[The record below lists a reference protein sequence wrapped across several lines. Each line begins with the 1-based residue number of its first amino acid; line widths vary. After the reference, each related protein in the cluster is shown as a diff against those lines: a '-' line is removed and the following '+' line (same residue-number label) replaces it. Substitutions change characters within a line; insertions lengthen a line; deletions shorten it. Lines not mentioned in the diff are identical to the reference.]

1 MGMDN
6 ATYLF
11 QTYILLWDPQSNNY
25 QNCPLIKVFLF
36 IWAWSPSR
44 TCWDTIGIFKGL
56 NPWKYKKREPKKDW
70 RSISLNR
77 NINLWVN
84 QKRKWSLS
92 YCFDPWSLINL
103 GYYLIIS
110 SCTMHTRARENASM
124 LASIYI
130 LEFLIWTHHTLQN
143 FVIRNVLYT
152 DPWPT
157 DILLNDMGSNLY
169 SDMTVLAQQ
178 FLNLPNFN
186 SQQQFDIICSI
197 ATPLSV
203 CFWHLYKRPLMEIC
217 QRVNLR
223 LKITNLLNVDE
234 YLLNVSENKR
244 YMRNIYVNIS
254 ENTLYM
260 RNIYVNI
267 SENTLYM
274 RNIWKYL
281 KISWSCHI

>member
-92 YCFDPWSLINL
+92 YCSFDSWSLILDPSSTLDIIWSSALVQCTL
-103 GYYLIIS
+103 GLVRMLQ
-110 SCTMHTRARENASM
+110 CLRA
-124 LASIYI
+124 YI
-130 LEFLIWTHHTLQN
+130 
-143 FVIRNVLYT
+143 
-152 DPWPT
+152 
-157 DILLNDMGSNLY
+157 
-169 SDMTVLAQQ
+169 
-178 FLNLPNFN
+178 FLNFW
-186 SQQQFDIICSI
+186 FEHIILC
-197 ATPLSV
+197 
-203 CFWHLYKRPLMEIC
+203 
-217 QRVNLR
+217 
-223 LKITNLLNVDE
+223 KIL
-234 YLLNVSENKR
+234 
-244 YMRNIYVNIS
+244 
-254 ENTLYM
+254 
-260 RNIYVNI
+260 
-267 SENTLYM
+267 
-274 RNIWKYL
+274 
-281 KISWSCHI
+281 